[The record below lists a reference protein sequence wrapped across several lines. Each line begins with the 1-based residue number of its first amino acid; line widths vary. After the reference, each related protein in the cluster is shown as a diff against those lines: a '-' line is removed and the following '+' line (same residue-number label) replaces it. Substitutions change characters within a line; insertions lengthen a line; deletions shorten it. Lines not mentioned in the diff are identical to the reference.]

1 MGSCEQVGEA
11 VDLLRGAIDA
21 LTADSPPCVWAGSCD
36 AYTAAYYNLA
46 DKLHALVLAIEAAE
60 ADEPPNPGPSME
72 VSR

>member
-1 MGSCEQVGEA
+1 MSSCEHVGEA

-21 LTADSPPCVWAGSCD
+21 LTAESPHCVGAGSCD
-36 AYTAAYYNLA
+36 ACTAAYNLA